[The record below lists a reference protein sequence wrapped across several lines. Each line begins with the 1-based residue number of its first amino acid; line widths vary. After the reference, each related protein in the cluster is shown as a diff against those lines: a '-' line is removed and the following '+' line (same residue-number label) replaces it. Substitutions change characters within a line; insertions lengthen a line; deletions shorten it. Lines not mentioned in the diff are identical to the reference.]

1 MNGNVYLKRKFSLPH
16 SSQPLGSAFCP
27 LMSFLQVSYCHLDLY
42 GATQPFSHMCRVRVW
57 CQVGRMEVCI
67 SLTWRVALW

>member
-27 LMSFLQVSYCHLDLY
+27 LMSFLQVSYHQLDLY
-42 GATQPFSHMCRVRVW
+42 GGTHLPPHMCRGHVW
-57 CQVGRMEVCI
+57 CQVGRMEACI
-67 SLTWRVALW
+67 SLMWRVVLW